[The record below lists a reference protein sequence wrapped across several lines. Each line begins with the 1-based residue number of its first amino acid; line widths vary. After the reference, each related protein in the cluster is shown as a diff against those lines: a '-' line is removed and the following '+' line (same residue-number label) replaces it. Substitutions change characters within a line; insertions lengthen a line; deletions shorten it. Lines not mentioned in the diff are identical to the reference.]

1 MLWAGMLLL
10 TGQFTVFY
18 WLTWCEH
25 SRAALEDHLAKSL
38 SYAGKVCHL
47 KRGSGHLA

>member
-18 WLTWCEH
+18 WLTWCEAKP
-25 SRAALEDHLAKSL
+25 SRACLLYVTHHRAMLMLQHWAAQSMP
-38 SYAGKVCHL
+38 
-47 KRGSGHLA
+47 R

>member
-18 WLTWCEH
+18 WLTWCETFP
-25 SRAALEDHLAKSL
+25 SLPPRQIILRRAFPMLVKCCQH
-38 SYAGKVCHL
+38 
-47 KRGSGHLA
+47 